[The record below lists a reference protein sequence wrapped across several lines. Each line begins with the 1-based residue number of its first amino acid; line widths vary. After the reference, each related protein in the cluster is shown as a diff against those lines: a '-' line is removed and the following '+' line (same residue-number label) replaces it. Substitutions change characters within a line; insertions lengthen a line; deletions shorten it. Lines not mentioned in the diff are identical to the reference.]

1 MHSNRLPRSNG
12 NHSALAFDK
21 VTLNAVRGAAQLR
34 AVAAVAVL
42 TGLLAVAA
50 SAPPA
55 AQSAGD
61 SLKQST
67 LVPLAGR
74 VQASTLRSADTLPNA
89 VAQKNKALEDKAIEG
104 YLEYS
109 RYVLG

>member
-21 VTLNAVRGAAQLR
+21 ATLNAVRGAAQLR
-34 AVAAVAVL
+34 AVAVL